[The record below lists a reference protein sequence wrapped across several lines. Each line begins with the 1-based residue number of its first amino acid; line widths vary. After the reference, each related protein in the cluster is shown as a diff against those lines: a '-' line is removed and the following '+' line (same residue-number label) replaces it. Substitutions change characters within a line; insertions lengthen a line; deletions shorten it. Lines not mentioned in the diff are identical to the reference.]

1 MRRARF
7 AQNLSLLAAA
17 RKVCGADRDRGV
29 AALHLRNINVA
40 AGKMTDP
47 SCSITSA

>member
-7 AQNLSLLAAA
+7 AQKLSLFAAA
-17 RKVCGADRDRGV
+17 RKVCGAGSPPGV
-29 AALHLRNINVA
+29 AAPHINNAA
-40 AGKMTDP
+40 AGKMTDL